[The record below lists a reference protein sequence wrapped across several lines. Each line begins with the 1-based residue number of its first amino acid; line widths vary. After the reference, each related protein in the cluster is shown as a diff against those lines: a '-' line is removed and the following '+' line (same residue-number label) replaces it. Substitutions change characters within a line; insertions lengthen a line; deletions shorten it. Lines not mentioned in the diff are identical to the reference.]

1 MTPDNNAIDHITIIG
16 VGLLFPLMN
25 RKPHKLIH
33 TINEL
38 MISIVIRRLFI
49 DLLLT
54 LIKGLP
60 DPFLLGYLYFLRGCL
75 ASVIADL
82 CIGPLACR

>member
-25 RKPHKLIH
+25 RKPHRLIH

-38 MISIVIRRLFI
+38 RINITTKILFI
-49 DLLLT
+49 TLLL
-54 LIKGLP
+54 LIKGRI

-75 ASVIADL
+75 ASVISDL
-82 CIGPLACR
+82 CIGPLSCR